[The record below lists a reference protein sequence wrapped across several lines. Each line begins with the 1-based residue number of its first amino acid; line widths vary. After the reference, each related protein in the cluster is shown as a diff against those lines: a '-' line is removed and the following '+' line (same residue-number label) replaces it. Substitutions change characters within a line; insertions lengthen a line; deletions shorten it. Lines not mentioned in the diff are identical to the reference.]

1 MNNGRVP
8 DIKNQ
13 ISPSYNMTD
22 FKRDST
28 FYKEATRGEIMG
40 NDVSRLFFSD
50 LNIDALQEGIRFL
63 VWHNTCKKHVIGR
76 QSEEELKI
84 IMRSMYLQHSKNLP
98 FAILEQVRELNGKVL
113 EYAVERIINELDI
126 YTKYR
131 DDLSSLPVPMQHAT
145 NTSSRGTKVLEIRKL

>member
-8 DIKNQ
+8 DIKSHVSQ
-13 ISPSYNMTD
+13 GYNMTD

-28 FYKEATRGEIMG
+28 FYKEATRGEVMA
-40 NDVSRLFFSD
+40 NDLSRLFFSD
-50 LNIDALQEGIRFL
+50 MNIDALQEGIRFL
-63 VWHNTCKKHVIGR
+63 VWRNTCQKHVIGR

-84 IMRSMYLQHSKNLP
+84 IMRSIYLQHSKNLP

-113 EYAVERIINELDI
+113 EYAVEKIVNELNI
-126 YTKYR
+126 YLKYC